1 MAQPLTAFRR
11 LAARFDVAISL
22 GSALAIGLLA
32 TLERHRIVGHLAGND
47 RARTDIGPAADL
59 DRRHQRRVG
68 ADERAGA
75 DLGLVLCEAVIVAGD
90 SARADIGVG
99 ADMGIADIA
108 EMVDLDAGLKRRRLG
123 LNEIADPCAIAERSP
138 RPQARK
144 GANRGILSDR

>member
-22 GSALAIGLLA
+22 GPVLAIGLLA
-32 TLERHRIVGHLAGND
+32 ALHGDATVGNLAVNP
-47 RARTDIGPAADL
+47 RAGADIGAAADL
-59 DRRHQRRVG
+59 DRRHQRGVG

-75 DLGLVLCEAVIVAGD
+75 DLGLVLCEAIIVAGD
-90 SARADIGVG
+90 SARADIGVD

-123 LNEIADPCAIAERSP
+123 LDEIADPCAIAERSP